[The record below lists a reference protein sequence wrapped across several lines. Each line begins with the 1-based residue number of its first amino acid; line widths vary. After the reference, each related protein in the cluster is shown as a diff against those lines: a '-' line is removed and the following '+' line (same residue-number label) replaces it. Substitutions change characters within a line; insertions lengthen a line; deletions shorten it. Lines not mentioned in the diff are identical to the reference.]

1 MILFFYNLALFTGL
15 IAGAP
20 WWLWRMATTR
30 KYREGLPARLGWVPP
45 WLRSAAGERPVV
57 WLHAVSVGEVL
68 AVSRLVVELEQA
80 FPKFQVLVSTT
91 TRAGQALALERF
103 GANRVFY
110 CPLDLPWSVRAYFKA
125 LKPRLVILAETEFWP
140 NLLSASFRRR
150 IPVAVVNARVSDR
163 SWPRYRMLRRLW
175 GPILSQLSR
184 VLAQSTTDAQR
195 LKDIGCLPDR
205 VSVAGNLKFDVRAPQ
220 DAEATR
226 FLHLLAPNLRFVI
239 AGSTLE
245 GEEAALLEVWPAL
258 AAAVPQLAMVLAPR
272 HPERFNTVA
281 FLLAESKLSWLKRSS
296 WNGRPIA
303 DLRRVVPGQIV
314 LLDTIGEL
322 ASVYALA
329 SVAFVGGSLVQA
341 GGHNPL
347 EPAQFGVPIVM
358 GPHYAN
364 FRTIVEDLLVHQAIR
379 IATMEDFAPTLLDLF
394 TNSERAAAMGQRG
407 LQVFDAQAGA
417 TGRTVRALRD
427 LLAREDYAA

>member
-15 IAGAP
+15 IASAP

-30 KYREGLPARLGWVPP
+30 KYREGLPARLGRVPP
-45 WLRSAAGERPVV
+45 WLRSAAAERPVV

-68 AVSRLVVELEQA
+68 AVSRLVAELGEA
-80 FPKFQVLVSTT
+80 FPEFQVLVSTT
-91 TRAGQALALERF
+91 TRAGQALARERF
-103 GANRVFY
+103 GVNRVFY
-110 CPLDLPWSVRAYFKA
+110 CPLDLPWAVRAYFKT
-125 LKPRLVILAETEFWP
+125 LNPRLVILAETEFWP
-140 NLLSASFRRR
+140 NLLSTSFRRR
-150 IPVAVVNARVSDR
+150 VPVAVVNARVSDR

-175 GPILSQLSR
+175 RPILSHLSR
-184 VLAQSTTDAQR
+184 VLAQSTIDAQR
-195 LKDIGCLPDR
+195 LKDIGCVPDR

-245 GEEAALLEVWPAL
+245 GEEAALLEAWPAL
-258 AAAVPQLAMVLAPR
+258 VAAVPQLAMVLAPR

-281 FLLAESKLSWLKRSS
+281 SVLADARISWLKRSN

-303 DLRRVVPGQIV
+303 DLRRLVPGQVV

-364 FRTIVEDLLVHQAIR
+364 FRSIVDALLVHQAIR
-379 IATMEDFAPTLLDLF
+379 IAPMENLAPTLLDLLS
-394 TNSERAAAMGQRG
+394 NPEQASAMGQRAR
-407 LQVFDAQAGA
+407 QVFDAQAGA

-427 LLAREDYAA
+427 LLGHRDHAV